1 MSPIGILS
9 GIMAMLRSEGSSST
23 LLVGEG
29 GQTATD
35 NVRTGAP
42 LGGSVFVVGEA
53 LDDDWGGLDR

>member
-29 GQTATD
+29 GQTAKD
-35 NVRTGAP
+35 NAGTGAL
-42 LGGSVFVVGEA
+42 LGRSREA
-53 LDDDWGGLDR
+53 LENDCGGLER

>member
-1 MSPIGILS
+1 
-9 GIMAMLRSEGSSST
+9 MAMLRSEGSSST